1 MDNLG
6 ITIYPP
12 PFDEKRKHGSAFG
25 YPASSFAQLSETG
38 HPPAGKFA
46 PDWVVNLDRNQW

>member
-12 PFDEKRKHGSAFG
+12 PFDEKRKHGSASG
-25 YPASSFAQLSETG
+25 YPASSFAQLSKTG
-38 HPPAGKFA
+38 PTPTGKF
-46 PDWVVNLDRNQW
+46 DRIRW